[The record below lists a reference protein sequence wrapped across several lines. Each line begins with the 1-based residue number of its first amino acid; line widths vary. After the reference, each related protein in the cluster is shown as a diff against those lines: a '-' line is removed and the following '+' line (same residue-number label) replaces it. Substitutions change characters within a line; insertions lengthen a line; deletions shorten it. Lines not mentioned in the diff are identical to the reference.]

1 MAIFTRDS
9 AEVKSPA
16 SDHLSFDSNKI
27 ESEGVPQGMMEEE
40 KQPEIYL
47 TALDL
52 KKLIS
57 RALEEDKSLDVETIQ
72 FTDGQLVIS

>member
-1 MAIFTRDS
+1 MAIFKRDG
-9 AEVKSPA
+9 AEAKSPS
-16 SDHLSFDSNKI
+16 SDLLSFDSNKI
-27 ESEGVPQGMMEEE
+27 EREGVLHGMMEED
-40 KQPEIYL
+40 KQPEISL

-57 RALEEDKSLDVETIQ
+57 RALQEDKSLDVGAIH

>member
-1 MAIFTRDS
+1 MAIFKRDG

-16 SDHLSFDSNKI
+16 SDLLSFDSNKI
-27 ESEGVPQGMMEEE
+27 ESEGVLHGMLEED

-57 RALEEDKSLDVETIQ
+57 RAVEEDKSLDVETIQ
-72 FTDGQLVIS
+72 FIDGQLVIS